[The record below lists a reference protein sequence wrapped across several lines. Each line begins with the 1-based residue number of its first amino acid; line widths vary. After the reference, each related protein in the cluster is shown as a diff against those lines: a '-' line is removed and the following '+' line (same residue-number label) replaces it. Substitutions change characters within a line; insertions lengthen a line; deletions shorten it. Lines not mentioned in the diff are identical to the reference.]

1 MIVVLQIDHE
11 TRRSRILLVAFFE
24 FAHADRVNESA
35 TAVFTERRIQIVVKK
50 EKNKGAEVG
59 IRVRVPAVL
68 LNMQLQACVIFSTN
82 TKRKVVFNPRMYGT
96 MKVVNFKML
105 CAHVH
110 TYVWCI

>member
-1 MIVVLQIDHE
+1 MIVVQIDHE

-59 IRVRVPAVL
+59 IRVPAVL
-68 LNMQLQACVIFSTN
+68 KMQLQACVIFSTN